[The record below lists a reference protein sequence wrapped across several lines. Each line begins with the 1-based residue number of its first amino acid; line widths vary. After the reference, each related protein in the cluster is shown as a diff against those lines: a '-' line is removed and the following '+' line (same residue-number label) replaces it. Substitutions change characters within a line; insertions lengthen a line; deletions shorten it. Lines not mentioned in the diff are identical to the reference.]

1 MHQRRGALP
10 RGTEMDIQEIVRH
23 LQDKGC
29 VIARSQVNQ
38 KGRMV
43 HLVQPW
49 DVAMFHKDIADILMD
64 RATLDEVISRNKGAD
79 LADPWPVA

>member
-1 MHQRRGALP
+1 MG
-10 RGTEMDIQEIVRH
+10 IQEIVQRLH
-23 LQDKGC
+23 EVDC

-43 HLVQPW
+43 HVVQPW
-49 DVAMFHKDIADILMD
+49 DVAMFHEDIADILTG
-64 RATLDEVISRNKGAD
+64 RATLREVISRNKGAD

>member
-1 MHQRRGALP
+1 MA
-10 RGTEMDIQEIVRH
+10 IQEIDRR
-23 LQDKGC
+23 LQDEGC
-29 VIARSQVNQ
+29 IIARSQVNE

-49 DVAMFHKDIADILMD
+49 DVTMFHEDIADILMG
-64 RATLDEVISRNKGAD
+64 RATLDKVIRRNKGAD

>member
-1 MHQRRGALP
+1 
-10 RGTEMDIQEIVRH
+10 MDIQEIVRH

-79 LADPWPVA
+79 LAGPWPVA

>member
-1 MHQRRGALP
+1 MNI
-10 RGTEMDIQEIVRH
+10 EEIIQGLR
-23 LQDKGC
+23 QNGC
-29 VIARSQVNQ
+29 VIARSQVNS

-49 DVAMFHKDIADILMD
+49 DVAMFHEDIADILVGQ
-64 RATLDEVISRNKGAD
+64 ATLDQVIGRNKGAD